1 MDQMFTIGKMASLTG
16 ISVQALRYYDK
27 LGLLRPTYVNP
38 TTGYRYYSYNHLQ
51 IINRIRYLQNLGLSL
66 LDIKEAFEAGGT
78 SVLRSKLS
86 AIQNSLYDE
95 LEQLQE

>member
-38 TTGYRYYSYNHLQ
+38 TTGYRYYSYNHL
-51 IINRIRYLQNLGLSL
+51 
-66 LDIKEAFEAGGT
+66 
-78 SVLRSKLS
+78 
-86 AIQNSLYDE
+86 
-95 LEQLQE
+95 